1 MTQSSQPTKS
11 KILPPVRVDEELYRC
26 LAAEAARQERT
37 LSSLMRF
44 LLTQAVE
51 QPRP

>member
-11 KILPPVRVDEELYRC
+11 KILPPVRVDAELYEC